1 MHWRG
6 RESDGLIGLTNMAN
20 PLNMKRKRVPI
31 SIKWFPPSWIQISA
45 QNKLIYI
52 DPAYLKTYFKYY
64 PKRIEFSS
72 WPDPIDGLPEELE
85 KADLILVTH
94 HHKDHC
100 KRVTVDRLRRRDTLI
115 LAPKRCANEL
125 GEDFKTIKAGERLS
139 LDNVVIEAVQAY
151 NTEQGSS
158 TMKQHQ
164 KGEGV
169 GYLIAIE
176 GKTIYHAGD
185 TDFIPEMQELG
196 RVDLALLPI
205 GGKFTMDIG
214 EAVEAAIAIN
224 PKIVIPMHRFEA
236 DPRKLADEIE
246 TKADIKLLPLDIGET
261 YCLKD

>member
-1 MHWRG
+1 M
-6 RESDGLIGLTNMAN
+6 
-20 PLNMKRKRVPI
+20 PL

-45 QNKLIYI
+45 RNNLIFI
-52 DPAYLKTYFKYY
+52 DPAYFKTYFKDY
-64 PKRIEFSS
+64 PKRIDFSS

-100 KRVTVDRLRRRDTLI
+100 KHVTVDRLRRPDTLVI
-115 LAPKRCANEL
+115 APRRCAKEL
-125 GEDFKTIKAGERLS
+125 GEDIKTIKPGEKIS

-158 TMKQHQ
+158 TRKQHRE
-164 KGEGV
+164 GEGV
-169 GYLIAIE
+169 GYLIVIE

-185 TDFIPEMQELG
+185 TDFIPEMRELG
-196 RVDLALLPI
+196 RVDVALLPI
-205 GGKFTMDIG
+205 GGTFTMDSG

-224 PKIVIPMHRFEA
+224 PKVVIPMHRFAA

-246 TKADIKLLPLDIGET
+246 TRLDIKLIPLDIGET
-261 YCLKD
+261 YCLEN

>member
-1 MHWRG
+1 M
-6 RESDGLIGLTNMAN
+6 
-20 PLNMKRKRVPI
+20 PI
-31 SIKWFPPSWIQISA
+31 SIKWFPPSWIQIST
-45 QNKLIYI
+45 QSKTIFI
-52 DPAYLKTYFKYY
+52 DPAYLKTYFKNY
-64 PKRIEFSS
+64 PTRIEYTT

-100 KRVTVDRLRRRDTLI
+100 KRVTVNRLRRPDTLVV
-115 LAPKRCANEL
+115 APKRCAKEL
-125 GEDFKTIKAGERLS
+125 GEEIKTIKPGQELS
-139 LDNVVIEAVQAY
+139 PDNVVIKAVHAY
-151 NTEQGSS
+151 NTVQGSS

-164 KGEGV
+164 KGVGV

-196 RVDLALLPI
+196 RVDVALLPI

-214 EAVEAAIAIN
+214 EAVEAAIAIK

-236 DPRKLADEIE
+236 DPRKLADEFD
-246 TKADIKLLPLDIGET
+246 TKADIKGIV
-261 YCLKD
+261 K